1 MIFNITKKNLYYV
14 LGYTVLL
21 FCLLLVISENVQ
33 AVEVKRQ
40 EQKKLI
46 KNTLSD
52 KKISEKL
59 QLAEDNK
66 RSHYIIFKKLISEI
80 NQQPYIKKTQQHSL
94 DFLNAYDLL
103 YRGQYDKAKP
113 MFEALLQRN
122 ISNLMQFKT
131 NYLLIY
137 IATVTQNWRDGL
149 QYIASNTKLLT
160 RFPNG
165 EPYQNNMLATI
176 IFYNQIGQYQL
187 ALSYIDNLSKQ
198 ELSAKNSCALLQLS
212 LEAQFNL
219 KKLKHTDSIFP
230 QAINKCINADFII
243 AANFIRFY
251 KAKLYLQVESPE
263 KAVTLLSSLKEE
275 VINTHYP
282 MLIADMSNIFAEA
295 YWQMSDIY
303 NARKYATESLESN
316 PNNAN
321 LIQAVDSYFLL
332 YQIAKKQHDLALA
345 LEYFEKYSDIEK
357 SSLEGEETKKLA
369 LQLAK
374 HKNVEQ
380 ESQIKLLNEKNNV
393 LAAKQSLAETEVANR
408 KLIIVALTLIIIAL
422 ATLAT
427 RLCRDHKRVKE
438 LAEFDPLTGIFNRG
452 HFTQVAH
459 SALKYCQNSQQ
470 DLCVI
475 MFDLDYFKRVNDSF
489 GHACGDWAL
498 KETTKACES
507 IGRKNDIFARIGGEE
522 FCIVLPSCNIETAM
536 SRAEDYR
543 AIIEAIVTKASGYD
557 FTLTASFGVT
567 DVKRS
572 GYELDQLLADADF
585 AAYASKDDG
594 RNRVSMFQAASDNE
608 TEKLDA
614 SWEYN

>member
-1 MIFNITKKNLYYV
+1 VFTNSVKFAQAIEIREQVQKNIFSAEDITK
-14 LGYTVLL
+14 
-21 FCLLLVISENVQ
+21 
-33 AVEVKRQ
+33 
-40 EQKKLI
+40 
-46 KNTLSD
+46 
-52 KKISEKL
+52 KL
-59 QLAEDNK
+59 QLAEQNK
-66 RSHYIIFKKLISEI
+66 RTNPTLFNQLMSEL
-80 NQQPYIKKTQQHSL
+80 NHQQNITTEQRYL
-94 DFLNAYDLL
+94 LNFLNAYTFL
-103 YRGQYDKAKP
+103 YAGLYDKAKNE
-113 MFEALLQRN
+113 FEELLL
-122 ISNLMQFKT
+122 SNANNLIKFKT

-137 IATVTQNWRDGL
+137 IATATKNWQNGL
-149 QYIASNTKLLT
+149 QHVTSNIKLLPT
-160 RFPNG
+160 IGNG

-176 IFYNQIGQYQL
+176 MFYSQMGQYQL
-187 ALSYIDNLSKQ
+187 AISYIEKLFKQKLSV
-198 ELSAKNSCALLQLS
+198 KNNCLLNQLS
-212 LEAQFNL
+212 LEAKFNL
-219 KKLKHTDSIFP
+219 KKLKLTDNTIEP
-230 QAINKCINADFII
+230 AIEKCINA
-243 AANFIRFY
+243 NFKVVTNLLRIL
-251 KAKLYLQVESPE
+251 KAKLFLQE
-263 KAVTLLSSLKEE
+263 KMPKKALNILLGSLEE
-275 VINTHYP
+275 IRYTHYP
-282 MLIADMSNIFAEA
+282 MLIAEANNIIAKA
-295 YWQMSDIY
+295 YWQMNDLN
-303 NARKYATESLESN
+303 NAKTYTAKSLESN
-316 PNNAN
+316 PDNAN

-408 KLIIVALTLIIIAL
+408 KLIIVMLTLIIIIL
-422 ATLAT
+422 TTLAT
-427 RLCRDHKRVKE
+427 RLYRDHKRVKE

-459 SALKYCQNSQQ
+459 SAVKYCNNAQQ

-507 IGRKNDIFARIGGEE
+507 IGRKNDIFARLGGEE

-543 AIIEAIVTKASGYD
+543 AIIEAIVTKASGCD
-557 FTLTASFGVT
+557 FTITASFGVT

-594 RNRVSMFQAASDNE
+594 RNRVTMFQAASNNE
-608 TEKLDA
+608 TEELDS